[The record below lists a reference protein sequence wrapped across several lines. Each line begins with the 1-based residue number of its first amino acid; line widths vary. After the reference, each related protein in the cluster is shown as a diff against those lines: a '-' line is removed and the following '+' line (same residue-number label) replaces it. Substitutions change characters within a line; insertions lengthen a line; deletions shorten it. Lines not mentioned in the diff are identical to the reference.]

1 MLLSAYTVYSC
12 NGSSI
17 ADASVDIRIQ
27 RSSANID
34 RHSLSVYKRQGLS
47 TSTDCTVIENTA
59 NFSLSLTWK
68 FNSNNVQTFSSGQQ
82 PAIYQV
88 NENNMQRL
96 YITKNADSDD
106 GVYSCYAS
114 VGSANVLFR
123 SFTLN
128 FKGTVLILYL
138 NIAQSL
144 RFAFAVDCV
153 WSAWSAC
160 SGSCGA
166 GRQIRREAV
175 PKQYGGK
182 ACAGSSVQVCDT
194 RQPPCKTII

>member
-1 MLLSAYTVYSC
+1 MLSPAAYTVYSC

-17 ADASVDIRIQ
+17 ADASVDIRLQ
-27 RSSANID
+27 RSGANID
-34 RHSLSVYKRQGLS
+34 GHSLSVYKRQGLS
-47 TSTDCTVIENTA
+47 TSIDCAIIENTA

-68 FNSNNVQTFSSGQQ
+68 FNNSNNVQMFSSGQQ

-114 VGSANVLFR
+114 VGSADVLFR

-128 FKGTVLILYL
+128 FKGTVFCI
-138 NIAQSL
+138 
-144 RFAFAVDCV
+144 
-153 WSAWSAC
+153 
-160 SGSCGA
+160 
-166 GRQIRREAV
+166 
-175 PKQYGGK
+175 
-182 ACAGSSVQVCDT
+182 
-194 RQPPCKTII
+194 

>member
-1 MLLSAYTVYSC
+1 MLLSAYTVYS
-12 NGSSI
+12 SSI

-27 RSSANID
+27 RSGANID
-34 RHSLSVYKRQGLS
+34 GHSLSVYKRQGLS
-47 TSTDCTVIENTA
+47 STDCTVIENTA

-82 PAIYQV
+82 PATYQV
-88 NENNMQRL
+88 NENSTQQL

-128 FKGTVLILYL
+128 FKGTVFYI
-138 NIAQSL
+138 
-144 RFAFAVDCV
+144 
-153 WSAWSAC
+153 
-160 SGSCGA
+160 
-166 GRQIRREAV
+166 
-175 PKQYGGK
+175 
-182 ACAGSSVQVCDT
+182 
-194 RQPPCKTII
+194 